1 MQLFMACT
9 VTRHFLLG
17 IMKKDLRSYNFNNIY
32 ADADAHGL
40 SYTYEFSDNVPNRPS
55 ESAWLTLSSE
65 VGDTIFVK
73 TASLGGGEIYI
84 DELDGIKTYIDG
96 KYFYLLVRVAANF
109 LPSIK
114 NMLPGTYSVADSSSG
129 ESLITVRSSTPI
141 DTDLVSKV
149 RTANGVL
156 YVRSVNPV
164 YDIIP
169 LDNPEMPFNTAKE
182 MFSYAAEKR
191 ISLWQAALDY
201 EQAISGLSSKEL
213 MDIAESLWD
222 LSIHSAQEGYKV
234 TSFEGNTKPHAAQAK
249 SRYEKRGPSLRW
261 ALPTKPPPMH
271 LPSWNMLQLTV
282 SLYVCLPEV
291 HQVFLF
297 LLFATL
303 PKRWGRPKRIA
314 SKHCWSLAS
323 SASSTIQPTTM
334 VLGAA
339 RQKSV

>member
-1 MQLFMACT
+1 
-9 VTRHFLLG
+9 
-17 IMKKDLRSYNFNNIY
+17 
-32 ADADAHGL
+32 
-40 SYTYEFSDNVPNRPS
+40 
-55 ESAWLTLSSE
+55 
-65 VGDTIFVK
+65 
-73 TASLGGGEIYI
+73 
-84 DELDGIKTYIDG
+84 
-96 KYFYLLVRVAANF
+96 
-109 LPSIK
+109 
-114 NMLPGTYSVADSSSG
+114 MLPGTYSVADSSSG

-169 LDNPEMPFNTAKE
+169 LDDPEMPFNTAKE

-249 SRYEKRGPSLRW
+249 SRYEKGPIITLGIADKASAD
-261 ALPTKPPPMH
+261 ALAIMEYAAAH
-271 LPSWNMLQLTV
+271 GV
-282 SLYVCLPEV
+282 IVCM
-291 HQVFLF
+291 
-297 LLFATL
+297 
-303 PKRWGRPKRIA
+303 
-314 SKHCWSLAS
+314 
-323 SASSTIQPTTM
+323 TT
-334 VLGAA
+334 
-339 RQKSV
+339 